1 MMWLRWE
8 LSDDDDALDLFVIEE
23 VAEKLMSDIRLIHE
37 RLISIWL

>member
-1 MMWLRWE
+1 MIWMSWE

-37 RLISIWL
+37 GLISISL